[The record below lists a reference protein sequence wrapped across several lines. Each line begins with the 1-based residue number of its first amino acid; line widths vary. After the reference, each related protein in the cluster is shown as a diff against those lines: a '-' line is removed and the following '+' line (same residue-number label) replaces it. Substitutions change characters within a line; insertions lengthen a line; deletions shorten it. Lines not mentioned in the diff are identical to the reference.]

1 MRRKKARQKF
11 SKISGVFVSGIG
23 VYFLAFIIFLKFCT
37 VNKHN
42 KFTVHY
48 FSNIETITLGLG
60 QVPFLP
66 YNKLFSN
73 LF

>member
-1 MRRKKARQKF
+1 M
-11 SKISGVFVSGIG
+11 SLEIGIG

-42 KFTVHY
+42 KFIVHYLHY
-48 FSNIETITLGLG
+48 FSNIDTITLGLG

-66 YNKLFSN
+66 YKLFSN
-73 LF
+73 LFELYIYHNL